1 MRLRHIEVIQAL
13 LQAGNLEQA
22 GELLKLPV
30 DTISATLHEAEQQLG
45 FMLFSSVRGRLQATR
60 ETHLLHPLINQ
71 LHLELEPLRR
81 LSNDLRQHHEPVLRV
96 ACSETLAQP
105 LLPHSIAALRR
116 RFPET
121 PTTLS
126 TQPSAEIERQVLMDE
141 CDVGLTLH
149 PSVQAGIHCVQL
161 VQGKVQFLAPHGWL
175 SPKQKYI
182 ALQDLAGQP
191 MIGLLQH
198 DSLSRQ
204 LNNLLHTLRPEPVVQ
219 IQVQNYQMLRS
230 MVEAGEGLALVD
242 PFTAVGAKASGLDVC
257 PVSPAIAVTLYAVMR
272 KGAQQSPALES
283 LLELVRQKAQALLAD
298 QGVVTL

>member
-22 GELLKLPV
+22 GEMLKLPV
-30 DTISATLHEAEQQLG
+30 ATLSSTLHEAEQQLG
-45 FMLFSSVRGRLQATR
+45 FMLFSSVRGQLQATR
-60 ETHLLHPLINQ
+60 ETRLLQPLINQ
-71 LHLELEPLRR
+71 LCLELEPLRR
-81 LSNDLRQHHEPVLRV
+81 LSKDLRQHQEPALRV

-116 RFPET
+116 RFPDT

-126 TQPSAEIERQVLMDE
+126 TQPCAEIERKVLMDE

-149 PSVQAGIHCVQL
+149 PSAQSGIDCIKL

-191 MIGLLQH
+191 MIGLQQ
-198 DSLSRQ
+198 DDPLSHQ

-257 PVSPAIAVTLYAVMR
+257 PLSPAIAVTLYALTH
-272 KGAQQSPALES
+272 KGSEPGPALES